1 MSKNQNLKGKKI
13 AILATNGFE
22 QSELVHPKDK
32 LIDQGADV
40 IILSIDGQDTI
51 TAWDED
57 NWGDKVSVDAQVFS
71 TSPSDFDALILPGGQ
86 INPDILR
93 TNDAAVSFIKRA
105 YKEERVKAIG
115 AICHGP
121 WLLAE
126 AGLVKGSQ
134 LTSFPSIKTDLV
146 NAGAQWSDEEVVQ
159 DGKLVTS
166 RNPNDIPAFVETIS
180 NLVA

>member
-1 MSKNQNLKGKKI
+1 MSNKQNLKGKKI

-22 QSELVHPKDK
+22 QSELVQPKDK
-32 LIDQGADV
+32 LMEQGADV
-40 IILSIDGQDTI
+40 TILSIDGQDTI

-57 NWGDKVSVDAQVFS
+57 NWGDKVSVDAQVS
-71 TSPSDFDALILPGGQ
+71 SVEPGDFDALVLPGGQ

-93 TNDAAVSFIKRA
+93 TNDAAVAFIKRA
-105 YKEERVKAIG
+105 YEEESIKAIG

-121 WLLAE
+121 WLLVE
-126 AGLVKGSQ
+126 AGLAKGSQ

-146 NAGAQWSDEEVVQ
+146 NAGAQWKDQEVVE

>member
-1 MSKNQNLKGKKI
+1 MSNKQNLKGKKI

-22 QSELVHPKDK
+22 QSELIQPKDK
-32 LIDQGADV
+32 LIEQGADV
-40 IILSIDGQDTI
+40 VILSVDGQDTI
-51 TAWDED
+51 TAWDEN
-57 NWGDKVSVDAQVFS
+57 NWGDNVKVDAQVS
-71 TSPSDFDALILPGGQ
+71 TAAPSDFDALILPGGQ
-86 INPDILR
+86 INPDVLR

-105 YKEERVKAIG
+105 YKEERIKAIG

-121 WLLAE
+121 WLLVE
-126 AGLVKGSQ
+126 AGLAKESQ

-146 NAGAQWSDEEVVQ
+146 NAGAQWKDEEVVQ

-180 NLVA
+180 ELVA